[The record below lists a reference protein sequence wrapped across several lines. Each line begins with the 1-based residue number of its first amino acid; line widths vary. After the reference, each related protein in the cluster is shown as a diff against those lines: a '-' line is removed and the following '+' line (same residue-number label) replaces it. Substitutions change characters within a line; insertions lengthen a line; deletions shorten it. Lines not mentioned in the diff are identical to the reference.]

1 MRHKDIKCM
10 CVHTRV
16 CVLLSSSHTLLLS
29 LPPLQSHQPPWLR
42 FGTLDHIVFIWK
54 YFSCIRAT
62 QRGKWKKGREGEKH
76 TLLCESW
83 RRPWT
88 LPFIPFT
95 SSAESNCQRGQET
108 PGPIVPYPLWS
119 LLRHEK
125 WKACFWSFFLS
136 YSHSLSISL
145 SWFAFSFLS
154 SSAILSFWVTPSFHT
169 MCPLLHPRK
178 IIIKRRFIK

>member
-1 MRHKDIKCM
+1 MY
-10 CVHTRV
+10 VHAHMSL
-16 CVLLSSSHTLLLS
+16 CSPEQLSHPSS
-29 LPPLQSHQPPWLR
+29 LPSLQSHQPPWLR

-62 QRGKWKKGREGEKH
+62 QRGKRKKGEEGEKH

-125 WKACFWSFFLS
+125 WKACFWSFF
-136 YSHSLSISL
+136 SLSLTHTLSPSL
-145 SWFAFSFLS
+145 SPDLLS
-154 SSAILSFWVTPSFHT
+154 PFCHPLLSFPSEWHPPFTPCALFSIHA
-169 MCPLLHPRK
+169 K
-178 IIIKRRFIK
+178 

>member
-1 MRHKDIKCM
+1 MVWYGTNIHSIEYICM
-10 CVHTRV
+10 HTRV

-29 LPPLQSHQPPWLR
+29 LPPLQFHQPPWLR

-62 QRGKWKKGREGEKH
+62 QRGKRKKGGEGEKH

-108 PGPIVPYPLWS
+108 PGPIVPDPLWS

-125 WKACFWSFFLS
+125 WKACFWSFFSLTHTLS
-136 YSHSLSISL
+136 PSLSPDLL
-145 SWFAFSFLS
+145 SPFCHPL
-154 SSAILSFWVTPSFHT
+154 LSFPSEWHPPFTPCALFSIHA
-169 MCPLLHPRK
+169 K
-178 IIIKRRFIK
+178 